1 MALAVICVLLLKMA
15 EGGGCLS
22 DNSFRSSSTSS
33 QAGHRPPRH
42 ATESLEKVHG
52 EKKVIIFG
60 ETGVGKSSL
69 VNAVFLSFE
78 GDIKAKVARGLQAC
92 PHGFVERHTAKSVI
106 QRYGSRIIESNFTIY
121 DTRGFADPTFKDEK
135 LFEKYF
141 QSVNIDEVDV
151 IYICHR
157 INSKFTDSSAR
168 FARLLSK
175 RFGKKDAKI
184 WSKCILVLTQANLF
198 DQGDDDFEDEA
209 DEEEVLQG
217 RRSQRM
223 KETMAQ
229 WSMKFGE
236 VLIKC
241 GVSELIVESI
251 PVCATG
257 IKKNLELP
265 ITKNWVKDLLQVTI
279 EKCYGD
285 GVEVVRQMELM
296 KQKSVKNSQILGG
309 AIGVTI
315 GGVSLPI
322 LGAPVGLT
330 IGILIGR
337 YCAEKSTAK
346 IRIHTFKALNH
357 KKIKKL

>member
-1 MALAVICVLLLKMA
+1 MA

-22 DNSFRSSSTSS
+22 DSSFRSSSTSS
-33 QAGHRPPRH
+33 QAHYRSRH

-69 VNAVFLSFE
+69 INAVFLSSE
-78 GDIKAKVARGLQAC
+78 DDIKAKVARGLQAC
-92 PHGFVERHTAKSVI
+92 PHGFVESHRTKSLI

-121 DTRGFADPTFKDEK
+121 DTRGFADSTFKDEK

-141 QSVNIDEVDV
+141 KSVNINEVDV

-175 RFGKKDAKI
+175 RFGKKDAKV

-198 DQGDDDFEDEA
+198 GEGDDGFEDEA
-209 DEEEVLQG
+209 DEGGVLEDK
-217 RRSQRM
+217 RSQRM

-229 WSMKFGE
+229 WSMMFGN
-236 VLIKC
+236 VLLQC
-241 GVSELIVESI
+241 GVLELIVESI

-257 IKKNLELP
+257 IRKNLELP
-265 ITKNWVKDLLQVTI
+265 ITKNWVEDLLQVTI
-279 EKCYGD
+279 EKCYGE

-296 KQKSVKNSQILGG
+296 KEQSIKNSLILGG
-309 AIGVTI
+309 VIGVTI
-315 GGVSLPI
+315 GGVALPI

-337 YCAEKSTAK
+337 YCAQKSTEK
-346 IRIHTFKALNH
+346 IRIHAFKALNY
-357 KKIKKL
+357 KKIEKL